1 MRKIELDLNHG
12 GYPIF
17 IGRGILADLPEFM
30 NGIPPSSRHLLISD
44 ASVYALYGAMLLKT
58 LRQAGYD
65 IQTAII
71 PGGEEHKNL
80 QTMAYLYEQMI
91 LSGLDRTSCVL
102 ALGGGIVGDTAGFAA
117 ASYMR
122 GIPCIQIPTTLLAQV
137 DSSIGGKTGVNLP
150 QGKNLV
156 GAFHQPLLVYSDID
170 LLDSL
175 PEKEYCN
182 GLAEVIKY
190 GLLNAKLWTMLEE
203 KHGSIQKRNPACL
216 QDIIARC
223 SEIKARI
230 VSTDEREQGQRA
242 LLNLGHTFGHAIENL
257 TGYQHYTHG
266 EAVAIGIVY
275 AARTAC
281 LLEMISHQDLDRIRQ
296 LITAYKLPV
305 DCSQLSPQAILE
317 QMYRD
322 KKATSGTLRI
332 VLPQAIGS
340 CIIRE
345 DVPDSL
351 LLKAL
356 SG

>member
-1 MRKIELDLNHG
+1 MQKIELDLGRN

-17 IGRGILADLPEFM
+17 IGSDILADLPSFM
-30 NGIPPSSRHLLISD
+30 QDDPHSSRHLLISD
-44 ASVYALYGAMLLKT
+44 TNVYALYGPMLLET

-65 IQTAII
+65 IQTVII

-80 QTMAYLYEQMI
+80 ETVAYLYEQMI
-91 LSGLDRTSCVL
+91 LLGLDRSSCVL

-122 GIPCIQIPTTLLAQV
+122 GIPYIQIPTTLLAQV

-156 GAFHQPLLVYSDID
+156 GAFHQPLLVYSDIC

-175 PEKEYCN
+175 PAKEYCN

-190 GLLNAKLWTMLEE
+190 GLLDAELWALLEE
-203 KHGSIQKRNPACL
+203 KHPFILKRDHDCL
-216 QDIIARC
+216 QNIIIRC

-230 VSTDEREQGQRA
+230 VSADEREQGQRA

-266 EAVAIGIVY
+266 EAVAIGMVY
-275 AARTAC
+275 AARTAY
-281 LLEMISHQDLDRIRQ
+281 LLEMISRQDMDRICQ
-296 LITAYKLPV
+296 LITAYKLPIE
-305 DCSQLSPQAILE
+305 CPQLSSQAILE

-340 CIIRE
+340 CVLRQ

-351 LLKAL
+351 LLKAIT
-356 SG
+356 G